1 MSKNIEAEYNE
12 ILEKAL
18 KMPGI
23 SDLEELHETIK
34 KLPKDL
40 RVLPSS
46 GYAISSDCSIIK

>member
-40 RVLPSS
+40 RILPSS